1 MRAQL
6 RFLANYLSVLSQKL
20 NPLSMYQLFK
30 KAVTR
35 LDLCV
40 LVDEPGAWMLIY
52 FALIS
57 IVETY
62 HRLLAENSDLIMPL
76 AAIEAMIEALRDMS
90 STTVHETMDL
100 LKEQSAKLQSSVAN
114 PIAVY
119 HGTDLFQQ
127 YFLKQLKQPGPDS
140 ETTSSH
146 RNFEVV
152 REHLLRNGASFIQ
165 KAKQAREKIA
175 WVGR

>member
-1 MRAQL
+1 ME
-6 RFLANYLSVLSQKL
+6 
-20 NPLSMYQLFK
+20 
-30 KAVTR
+30 
-35 LDLCV
+35 D
-40 LVDEPGAWMLIY
+40 D
-52 FALIS
+52 
-57 IVETY
+57 
-62 HRLLAENSDLIMPL
+62 DLIMPL
-76 AAIEAMIEALRDMS
+76 AAIEAMIESLRHMS

-100 LKEQSAKLQSSVAN
+100 LKEQSAKLQRSVEN

-146 RNFEVV
+146 KNFEVV
-152 REHLLRNGASFIQ
+152 REHLLRNGTSFVQ

-175 WVGR
+175 WAGR